1 MKRIL
6 GWPSGLLLVM
16 PLVIGTLGVLVMRRH
31 DASASQVALHV
42 AALVV
47 GTLLSVALAAL
58 GKERLLA
65 CAPRAAG
72 FTLALLGATLFGQGF
87 LGVRRWLVLGPVR
100 FHASSIASPVLLVG
114 VAALLS
120 GGRWGWASLL
130 LAAAQVC
137 HALQPD
143 AGQALALAAGSLAL
157 FASQAA
163 PPRVRTVSAAAIAAS
178 VVPAL
183 VRADPL
189 PAVPIVEGIVGLAGN
204 LGRPFQA
211 LSIVNQALLPVALAL
226 TIRGAPVREP
236 FAQAAGWGLV
246 GYVAAILLVPIW
258 GNFPVAVMGFGV
270 SPVLG
275 VAICAGVAAALGRS
289 SSPAP

>member
-1 MKRIL
+1 
-6 GWPSGLLLVM
+6 M
-16 PLVIGTLGVLVMRRH
+16 PLAVGSLGVLVMSRH
-31 DASASQVALHV
+31 GASASQVALQV

-58 GKERLLA
+58 GKDRLRA
-65 CAPRAAG
+65 CAPWAAG
-72 FTLALLGATLFGQGF
+72 FALALLNATLLGQGF

-100 FHASSIASPVLLVG
+100 LHASSIASPVILVG

-120 GGRWGWASLL
+120 GGRWGWACIL
-130 LAAAQVC
+130 LASAQVC

-157 FASQAA
+157 VANHAA
-163 PPRVRTVSAAAIAAS
+163 PPRVRTISAAAMAAS

-204 LGRPFQA
+204 LGRPIQA
-211 LSIVNQALLPVALAL
+211 LSIVSLALLPVALAL

-246 GYVAAILLVPIW
+246 VYVAAILLVPVW
-258 GNFPVAVMGFGV
+258 GNFPVPVMGFGV

-275 VAICAGVAAALGRS
+275 VAICAGVATALWSRS
-289 SSPAP
+289 SIDP